1 MLFFRDNGEISYQ
14 ETEMT
19 FENGKWIGIIPGHRV
34 TSLGL
39 EYVTILTKYDG
50 GRISLPLVDNPFN
63 EPLFIRVTPNLDADQ
78 DQKSIGDGDL
88 AEADVLIL
96 SPENGSINRPGEIV
110 ISASLF
116 NAPNIDQKDFKVF
129 IDEIDYTDQTII
141 SGDVLSLVPEEE
153 LQFGFHKIKKKD
165 HYK

>member
-1 MLFFRDNGEISYQ
+1 MS
-14 ETEMT
+14 
-19 FENGKWIGIIPGHRV
+19 V
-34 TSLGL
+34 S
-39 EYVTILTKYDG
+39 
-50 GRISLPLVDNPFN
+50 
-63 EPLFIRVTPNLDADQ
+63 Q
-78 DQKSIGDGDL
+78 DQKSIGQGDF

-116 NAPNIDQKDFKVF
+116 NAPNVDQKDFKIY

-153 LQFGFHKIKKKD
+153 LQFGFH
-165 HYK
+165 